1 MHIIEVLELNKRFFI
16 PENMGE
22 CDRRQ
27 YLDMSKLVL
36 MYQMAEINLTE
47 FRALGFYSL
56 MNMVYE
62 KHPFPQAEQEKME
75 NVYNCSQLL
84 DSFFTI
90 DNENRMHLIQEYTH
104 NPIKNVKY
112 KAMTFHGPKDQ
123 FQGMTYGEME
133 DGLGELNNYIKTGE
147 MESLIRLFAIFYKRP
162 GEKYKVINMDK
173 RVEFFKY
180 LDVRYI
186 YGFYLLFVS
195 FFNYLTTQCQ
205 LLVDGKEIDITLIF
219 SQKSDGSESSS
230 QDDPE
235 SLGLRS
241 TSFQL
246 AESGVFG
253 TLEELRES
261 DAFEVLIRMYDLVI
275 RAMKEQKQ
283 LDELKNKNK
292 TGND

>member
-1 MHIIEVLELNKRFFI
+1 
-16 PENMGE
+16 
-22 CDRRQ
+22 
-27 YLDMSKLVL
+27 
-36 MYQMAEINLTE
+36 
-47 FRALGFYSL
+47 
-56 MNMVYE
+56 
-62 KHPFPQAEQEKME
+62 
-75 NVYNCSQLL
+75 
-84 DSFFTI
+84 
-90 DNENRMHLIQEYTH
+90 
-104 NPIKNVKY
+104 
-112 KAMTFHGPKDQ
+112 
-123 FQGMTYGEME
+123 
-133 DGLGELNNYIKTGE
+133 
-147 MESLIRLFAIFYKRP
+147 
-162 GEKYKVINMDK
+162 
-173 RVEFFKY
+173 
-180 LDVRYI
+180 
-186 YGFYLLFVS
+186 
-195 FFNYLTTQCQ
+195 
-205 LLVDGKEIDITLIF
+205 LVDGKEIDITLIF

>member
-1 MHIIEVLELNKRFFI
+1 
-16 PENMGE
+16 MGE

-36 MYQMAEINLTE
+36 NYQMAEIDLNQ

-56 MNMVYE
+56 MNMKYE
-62 KHPFPQAEQEKME
+62 KSDFEQAEIEKMQ
-75 NVYNCSQLL
+75 NVYMCAELL
-84 DSFFTI
+84 NSFFI
-90 DNENRMHLIQEYTH
+90 VDEKSRMHLIQEYTH

-112 KAMTFHGPKDQ
+112 RALTFIGPKDQ

-133 DGLGELNNYIKTGE
+133 DGLGELNNYSATGE
-147 MESLIRLFAIFYKRP
+147 MESLIKLFAIFYKRP
-162 GEKYKVINMDK
+162 GERYSKINMEK
-173 RVEFFKY
+173 RIEFFKF

-195 FFNYLTTQCQ
+195 FFNYLTKQCQ

-219 SQKSDGSESSS
+219 SQKQDIGDNSGSDE
-230 QDDPE
+230 PE
-235 SLGLRS
+235 ALGLRS

-253 TLEELRES
+253 TLDELRES
-261 DAFEVLIRMYDLVI
+261 DAFEVLIRMYDLVV
-275 RAMKEQKQ
+275 RSMREQKQ
-283 LDELKNKNK
+283 LDAMKNKNS